1 MSTGTGKRS
10 PAVRTSGHPVGVPA
24 SKGGCEVTELFALL
38 GQPHMHD
45 ILYAFV
51 GVPGQSIR
59 FTELQVRLRLSP
71 KTLSR
76 RLKALV
82 EAGILARRSFNEI
95 PPRVEY
101 EPTRKLVEL
110 TELYDVLSKW
120 AERHSLRPVSSV
132 SVVGR
137 LA

>member
-1 MSTGTGKRS
+1 MSPRAGERG
-10 PAVRTSGHPVGVPA
+10 PRTPPRTRAAESAAGA
-24 SKGGCEVTELFALL
+24 GGCPVTELFALL

-51 GVPGQSIR
+51 GTPGRSIR

-101 EPTRKLVEL
+101 EPTRKLEEL

-120 AERHSLRPVSSV
+120 AARHTLQPVASV
-132 SVVGR
+132 SVIGR